1 MYFYLWCCAGL
12 SCSVMSDSVWP
23 HVLKPQASLFMGF
36 SSKNARVG
44 CHAFIQEIF
53 PTQGSNPVLPHCR
66 QILYHLSHQ
75 GSPRM
80 LEWVAY
86 PFSREL
92 PKPGVEPWSP
102 SLQITVKRREVKNK
116 REKERY
122 THLNA
127 EFQRIARRAKKAFLS
142 DQCKEIEENN
152 RLGKTSDLFNKMR
165 DT

>member
-1 MYFYLWCCAGL
+1 MLCLIA
-12 SCSVMSDSVWP
+12 SDPLWP
-23 HVLKPQASLFMGF
+23 HALWPTRLLRPWGF

-53 PTQGSNPVLPHCR
+53 PTQGSNPGLPHCR

-102 SLQITVKRREVKNK
+102 ALQITVKRREVKNK

-127 EFQRIARRAKKAFLS
+127 DFQRIARRAKKAFLS